1 LGVFMPSKI
10 NLVIA
15 DDHDR
20 LRSSLSDFL
29 DSCSGLQVVG
39 TAANGDEAFNLCG
52 QLNPDVVLMDIR
64 MPGMDGI
71 TATAAIHEQYPDIQ
85 IIALTSGIRAE
96 AEAAVAAGASGYI
109 FKSVS
114 VYEIVDMIRSI
125 YAKNTAA
132 DAPPL

>member
-1 LGVFMPSKI
+1 MPVKI
-10 NLVIA
+10 NLVLA

-20 LRSSLSDFL
+20 LRSSLSEFL
-29 DSCSGLQVVG
+29 NSCGGLQVVG
-39 TAANGDEAFNLCG
+39 TAANGNEAIDLCG

-71 TATAAIHEQYPDIQ
+71 AATETIHQRYPHIQ
-85 IIALTSGIRAE
+85 IIALTSGVRAD

-114 VYEIVDMIRSI
+114 VYEIVDMIREI
-125 YAKNTAA
+125 YAKNAA
-132 DAPPL
+132 IDPLV

>member
-1 LGVFMPSKI
+1 MPVKI
-10 NLVIA
+10 NLVLA

-29 DSCSGLQVVG
+29 NSCSGLQVVG
-39 TAANGDEAFNLCG
+39 TAANGNEAIDLCAR
-52 QLNPDVVLMDIR
+52 LNPDVVLMDIR

-71 TATAAIHEQYPDIQ
+71 AATETIHQQFPNIQ
-85 IIALTSGIRAE
+85 IIALTSGVRAE

-114 VYEIVDMIRSI
+114 VYEIVDMIRAI
-125 YAKNTAA
+125 YAENAA
-132 DAPPL
+132 SDPRV